1 MLKVAHILNSYL
13 SQSETFIWQ
22 YLSAFKSI
30 KPIVI
35 TNSTQNLEQFPLT
48 NGRIILKKGKRYS
61 KLWFLDNF
69 FRRILKD
76 PYGLEKRIIAKN
88 DIDVIHAHFG
98 PVGCKIL
105 PIAAK
110 LNLPLLT
117 TFYGYDLSISDI
129 VERHFTE
136 YQQLFKYGS
145 AFLVEG
151 PHMRVRLKAYG
162 CPDTKIHVQRIA
174 INIDNYHLAKRKVR
188 KNSRVN
194 FLFVGRF
201 IEKKGL
207 EYALRALSNI
217 RNENICDFQIR
228 IIGFGVLENYLKN
241 MVNDL
246 NLEENVVWLGM
257 KAHTEVLKELR
268 SCDIFIH
275 PSVTARNG
283 DSEGGAPT
291 IILEA
296 QANKIPVISSFHA
309 DIPYIAIN
317 RKAALLAN
325 ERDVEGLT
333 DNIRYLLKRPETW
346 KTMGSYGRSHIE
358 KYHNVTKEVSKLE
371 MTYKRCSEL
380 YKGNSKRTT

>member
-1 MLKVAHILNSYL
+1 
-13 SQSETFIWQ
+13 
-22 YLSAFKSI
+22 
-30 KPIVI
+30 
-35 TNSTQNLEQFPLT
+35 
-48 NGRIILKKGKRYS
+48 
-61 KLWFLDNF
+61 
-69 FRRILKD
+69 
-76 PYGLEKRIIAKN
+76 
-88 DIDVIHAHFG
+88 
-98 PVGCKIL
+98 
-105 PIAAK
+105 
-110 LNLPLLT
+110 
-117 TFYGYDLSISDI
+117 
-129 VERHFTE
+129 
-136 YQQLFKYGS
+136 
-145 AFLVEG
+145 
-151 PHMRVRLKAYG
+151 
-162 CPDTKIHVQRIA
+162 
-174 INIDNYHLAKRKVR
+174 
-188 KNSRVN
+188 
-194 FLFVGRF
+194 
-201 IEKKGL
+201 
-207 EYALRALSNI
+207 LRALSNI